1 MKTSRIL
8 SYLNFIHHKLN
19 FSHKSIRNKLYH
31 IIKENKNDLYDYGE
45 GFYQSVPPIGLRG
58 LKIQKKN

>member
-8 SYLNFIHHKLN
+8 SYFNFIHHKLN
-19 FSHKSIRNKLYH
+19 FSHKAIRNKLCH

-45 GFYQSVPPIGLRG
+45 GFFY
-58 LKIQKKN
+58 